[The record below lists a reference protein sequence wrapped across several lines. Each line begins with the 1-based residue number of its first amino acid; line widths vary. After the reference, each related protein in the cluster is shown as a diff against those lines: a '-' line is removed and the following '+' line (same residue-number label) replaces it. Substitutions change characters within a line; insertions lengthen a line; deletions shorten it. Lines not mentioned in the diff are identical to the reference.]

1 MLNKNL
7 EKKSVLPQ
15 LKQYNWVIVTIS
27 IPV

>member
-15 LKQYNWVIVTIS
+15 LNQYNWVIVTIS